1 MIIDGKAIAQKIK
14 DKAKNFCTDCA
25 RKPNVVAFMIGDNPS
40 SESYLRMIERTCKSV
55 EFGYT
60 LIRLE
65 EGISESALLEKIIEK
80 NLDDNI
86 DGILVQMPLPDN
98 ISEERVIMTIAP
110 EKDLDGFHPMNAG
123 RLFKGEKATRPC
135 THLAVMTIFKEL
147 NIDLEGKYIVVIG
160 RSNIVGKPLAVMLMQ
175 NNATVTIC
183 HSRTVDIE
191 DHTRKADIIIVA
203 VGIPN
208 FLTKDMVSEKAIVI
222 DVGMNEVDGKM
233 VGDADFEALKDYVS
247 MITPVPGGVG
257 PVTNAV
263 LLLNVI
269 EHFRGVIR

>member
-1 MIIDGKAIAQKIK
+1 MIIDGKAIAQRIK
-14 DKAKNFCTDCA
+14 EKAKNCCSDCY
-25 RKPNVVAFMIGDNPS
+25 RKPNVVAFMLGDNPS

-55 EFGYT
+55 DFGYQ
-60 LIRLE
+60 LIRLSPTITE
-65 EGISESALLEKIIEK
+65 SELLERIVEK
-80 NLDDNI
+80 NLDENT
-86 DGILVQMPLPDN
+86 DGILVQMPLPEH

-135 THLAVMTIFKEL
+135 TPLAVMTIFKEM

-160 RSNIVGKPLAVMLMQ
+160 RSNIVGKPLAVMLMH

-183 HSRTVDIE
+183 HSKTVGIE
-191 DHTRKADIIIVA
+191 EHTKKADIIIVA

-208 FLTKDMVSEKAIVI
+208 FLTRDMVSEKAIII
-222 DVGMNEVDGKM
+222 DVGMNEVDGNM

-269 EHFRGVIR
+269 EHFRGVKK

>member
-1 MIIDGKAIAQKIK
+1 MIIDGKAIAQRIK
-14 DKAKNFCTDCA
+14 EKAKNCCSDCY
-25 RKPNVVAFMIGDNPS
+25 RKPNVVAFMLGDNPS

-55 EFGYT
+55 DFGYQ
-60 LIRLE
+60 LIRLAPTITE
-65 EGISESALLEKIIEK
+65 SELLERIIEK
-80 NLDDNI
+80 NLDENT
-86 DGILVQMPLPDN
+86 DGILVQMPLPEH

-110 EKDLDGFHPMNAG
+110 EKDIDGFHPMNAG

-135 THLAVMTIFKEL
+135 TPLAVMTIFKEL
-147 NIDLEGKYIVVIG
+147 NIDLKGKYIVVIG
-160 RSNIVGKPLAVMLMQ
+160 RSNIVGKPLAVMLMH

-183 HSRTVDIE
+183 HSKTVGIE
-191 DHTRKADIIIVA
+191 EHTRKADIIIVA

-208 FLTKDMVSEKAIVI
+208 FLTQDMVSEKAIII
-222 DVGMNEVDGKM
+222 DVGMNEVDGNM

-269 EHFRGVIR
+269 EHFRGVKK

>member
-40 SESYLRMIERTCKSV
+40 SESYLRMIERTCLSV
-55 EFGYT
+55 AFGYT
-60 LIRLE
+60 LIRLKE
-65 EGISESALLEKIIEK
+65 DISEKELLEKIIEK
-80 NLDDNI
+80 NLDETT
-86 DGILVQMPLPDN
+86 DGILVQMPLPVH

-135 THLAVMTIFKEL
+135 TPLAVMTIFKEM

-203 VGIPN
+203 VGIPK
-208 FLTKDMVSEKAIVI
+208 FLTRDMVSEKAIII

-233 VGDADFEALKDYVS
+233 VGDVDFEALKDYVS

>member
-1 MIIDGKAIAQKIK
+1 M
-14 DKAKNFCTDCA
+14 
-25 RKPNVVAFMIGDNPS
+25 
-40 SESYLRMIERTCKSV
+40 
-55 EFGYT
+55 
-60 LIRLE
+60 
-65 EGISESALLEKIIEK
+65 
-80 NLDDNI
+80 
-86 DGILVQMPLPDN
+86 
-98 ISEERVIMTIAP
+98 
-110 EKDLDGFHPMNAG
+110 
-123 RLFKGEKATRPC
+123 LFRS
-135 THLAVMTIFKEL
+135 VMTIFKEM

-233 VGDADFEALKDYVS
+233 VGDVDFEGLKDYVS

>member
-1 MIIDGKAIAQKIK
+1 MIIDGKAIAQRIK
-14 DKAKNFCTDCA
+14 EKAKNCCSDCY
-25 RKPNVVAFMIGDNPS
+25 RKPNVVAFMLGDNPS

-55 EFGYT
+55 DFGYQ
-60 LIRLE
+60 LIRLAPTITE
-65 EGISESALLEKIIEK
+65 SELLERIVEK
-80 NLDDNI
+80 NLDENT
-86 DGILVQMPLPDN
+86 DGILVQMPLPEH

-135 THLAVMTIFKEL
+135 TPLAVMTIFKEM

-160 RSNIVGKPLAVMLMQ
+160 RSNIVGKPLAVMLMH

-183 HSRTVDIE
+183 HSKTVGIE
-191 DHTRKADIIIVA
+191 EHTRKADIIIVA

-208 FLTKDMVSEKAIVI
+208 FLTQDMVSEKAIII
-222 DVGMNEVDGKM
+222 DVGMNEVDGNM

-269 EHFRGVIR
+269 EHFRGVKK

>member
-14 DKAKNFCTDCA
+14 NEAKNFCLDCV
-25 RKPNVVAFMIGDNPS
+25 RKPNIVAFIVGDNPS
-40 SESYLRMIERTCKSV
+40 SESYLRMLERTCHSV

-65 EGISESALLEKIIEK
+65 SSIGESELLEKIIEK
-80 NLDDNI
+80 NLDENV
-86 DGILVQMPLPDN
+86 DGILVQMPLPKH
-98 ISEERVIMTIAP
+98 ISEERVLMTITP

-135 THLAVMTIFKEL
+135 TPLAVMTILEEMH
-147 NIDLEGKYIVVIG
+147 IDLSGKHVVVIG
-160 RSNIVGKPLAVMLMQ
+160 RSNIVGKPLAMMLLEK
-175 NNATVTIC
+175 NATVTIC
-183 HSRTVDIE
+183 HSRTIDIE
-191 DHTRKADIIIVA
+191 SHTRKADIIIVA
-203 VGIPN
+203 VGIPKY
-208 FLTKDMVSEKAIVI
+208 LTKEMVSEKAIII
-222 DVGMNEVDGKM
+222 DVGINEVDGKM
-233 VGDADFEALKDYVS
+233 VGDVDFEGLVDYVS

-269 EHFRGVIR
+269 EHFKGVSK

>member
-14 DKAKNFCTDCA
+14 DKARNCCSDCY
-25 RKPNVVAFMIGDNPS
+25 RKPNVVAFMLGDNPS
-40 SESYLRMIERTCKSV
+40 SEAYLRMIERTCKSV
-55 EFGYT
+55 DFGYT
-60 LIRLE
+60 LIRLDVT
-65 EGISESALLEKIIEK
+65 ISEEELLSKIIEK
-80 NLDDNI
+80 NLDDEV
-86 DGILVQMPLPDN
+86 DGILVQMPLPEH
-98 ISEERVIMTIAP
+98 ISEEKVIMTIAP

-135 THLAVMTIFKEL
+135 TPLAVITMFKEL
-147 NIDLEGKYIVVIG
+147 DIDLEGKYIVVIG

-183 HSRTVDIE
+183 HSRTVDLAE
-191 DHTRKADIIIVA
+191 HTRKADIIIVA

-208 FLTKDMVSEKAIVI
+208 FLKRDMVSEKAIVI
-222 DVGMNEVDGKM
+222 DVGMNEVDGKL
-233 VGDADFEALKDYVS
+233 VGDVDFDNVKDVVN

-269 EHFRGVIR
+269 EHFRGAQR

>member
-80 NLDDNI
+80 NLDENI

-135 THLAVMTIFKEL
+135 TPLAVMTIFKEL

-233 VGDADFEALKDYVS
+233 VGDVDFEALKDYVS

>member
-1 MIIDGKAIAQKIK
+1 MIIDGKAIAQRIK
-14 DKAKNFCTDCA
+14 EKARNCCEDCY

-40 SESYLRMIERTCKSV
+40 AEAYLRMIERTCKSV

-60 LIRLE
+60 LIRLDAD
-65 EGISESALLEKIIEK
+65 ISENDLLKRIKEMNQDTEV
-80 NLDDNI
+80 
-86 DGILVQMPLPDN
+86 DGIIVQMPLPN
-98 ISEERVIMTIAP
+98 HISEERVIMTIAP
-110 EKDLDGFHPMNAG
+110 EKDIDGFHPINAG

-135 THLAVMTIFKEL
+135 TPLAVITMLKEL
-147 NIDLEGKYIVVIG
+147 EVDLEGKYIVVIG

-183 HSRTVDIE
+183 HSKTVDIE
-191 DHTRKADIIIVA
+191 AHTKKADIIIVA
-203 VGIPN
+203 VGIPR
-208 FLTKDMVSEKAIVI
+208 FLTRDMVSEKAIVI
-222 DVGMNEVDGKM
+222 DVGMNEVDGM
-233 VGDADFEALKDYVS
+233 LVGDVDFENVKDAVS

-269 EHFRGVIR
+269 EHFRGTSR

>member
-1 MIIDGKAIAQKIK
+1 MIIDGKAIAQRIK
-14 DKAKNFCTDCA
+14 EKAKNCCSDCY
-25 RKPNVVAFMIGDNPS
+25 RKPNVVAFMLGDNPS

-55 EFGYT
+55 DFGYQ
-60 LIRLE
+60 LIRLAPTITE
-65 EGISESALLEKIIEK
+65 SELLERIVEK
-80 NLDDNI
+80 NLDENT
-86 DGILVQMPLPDN
+86 DGILVQMPLPEH

-135 THLAVMTIFKEL
+135 TPLAVMTIFKEM

-160 RSNIVGKPLAVMLMQ
+160 RSNIVGKPLAVMLMH

-183 HSRTVDIE
+183 HSKTVGIE
-191 DHTRKADIIIVA
+191 EHTRKADIIIVA

-208 FLTKDMVSEKAIVI
+208 FLKQDMVSEKAIII
-222 DVGMNEVDGKM
+222 DVGMNEVDGNM

-269 EHFRGVIR
+269 EHFRGVKK

>member
-1 MIIDGKAIAQKIK
+1 MIIDGKIIAQKIK
-14 DKAKNFCTDCA
+14 EKAKNCCSDCF
-25 RKPNVVAFMIGDNPS
+25 RKPNVVAFMLGDNPS

-55 EFGYT
+55 DFGYQ

-65 EGISESALLEKIIEK
+65 STISEKELLERIIEK
-80 NLDDNI
+80 NLDENV
-86 DGILVQMPLPDN
+86 DGILVQMPLPEH

-110 EKDLDGFHPMNAG
+110 EKDIDGFHPMNAG

-135 THLAVMTIFKEL
+135 TPLAVMTIFKEL
-147 NIDLEGKYIVVIG
+147 DIDLEGKYIVVIG
-160 RSNIVGKPLAVMLMQ
+160 RSNIVGKPLAVMLMH

-183 HSRTVDIE
+183 HSKTVDIE
-191 DHTRKADIIIVA
+191 EHTRKADIIIVA

-208 FLTKDMVSEKAIVI
+208 FLTKDMVSDKAIVI
-222 DVGMNEVDGKM
+222 DVGMNEVDGNM
-233 VGDADFEALKDYVS
+233 VGDADFEALKDYVH

-269 EHFRGVIR
+269 EHFRGVKK